1 MIEKIKGVS
10 NFGIFKDIES
20 NPAYS
25 NFNKLNL
32 FYGLNGSGKSTISHL
47 FSLIESNES
56 ISRFPDSKWSFEK
69 DGKTYSESDKF
80 ESDFNIKVF
89 NVDFVE
95 RNINWNDTI
104 KGILVVSDDKKK
116 EILKLKDKKKEKLK
130 ISESIA
136 KNELTLN
143 GEKKGNKGLIKNNSN
158 FLSESAKNI
167 KQKFQLIEV
176 EDKHLSNYN
185 KTKIENSLNKNKDN
199 IKKASLTIQ
208 EIEKLAQTIKPQ
220 DKDRIEIPDFSVLS
234 QINSGYE
241 KIILLLNS
249 KITSEVIDSL
259 KNDFIKSD
267 WVKLGLELHK
277 DEDNCAFCGNNITK
291 LRLSTL
297 NNHFSDSFKNLQEQ
311 LSKAIAWIDEMKI
324 TELPSHK
331 TLYKEYQAEYEE
343 IKKNIDFENEKLI
356 KALDKWIVILK
367 TKAVN
372 PFEIP
377 KNLILNFDVTNL
389 THYYKEA
396 TEIIKNHNK
405 KFLSASTIIQ
415 QAKNNLEIEYIKD
428 EIKRYDYYKQ
438 KNLELITIQKNKE
451 LQLELEKV
459 KLDIKQLN
467 SLISTEALG
476 ATKFNNDLWKFLG
489 RKDIALDPQEKGGYK
504 IQRNG
509 NLNTNGNQLSEGEKT
524 AIAFVYFINK
534 ILEQD
539 NKIKD
544 TTIIVDDPISSFDSN
559 NLFSSYS
566 YLKLNCNEAK
576 QLFILTHNFN
586 YYRLVRDWF
595 ETKNKKQNQKHGK
608 DPSKP
613 KTVCNIYSIESNFD
627 SNQMRF
633 SCIKDADPTLLEYTS
648 EYHYLFKKLITYSDD
663 TALDLDKAYLS
674 ANASRKILETFL
686 RFKHPKRLSDF
697 RQLLKKGIQ
706 NTSFKDKEEYIYRFI
721 NKYSHAQDFDNDS
734 SDNKMD
740 EGSNVIK
747 DILNLIK
754 EIDKTHYKEMIE
766 VCENKE

>member
-10 NFGIFKDIES
+10 NFGIFKNIEN
-20 NPAYS
+20 NPTYS

-56 ISRFPDSKWSFEK
+56 LSRFPDSKWSFEK
-69 DGKTYSESDKF
+69 GGKIYSESDKF

-89 NVDFVE
+89 NADFVE

-104 KGILVVSDDKKK
+104 KGILVVSDGKKK
-116 EILKLKDKKKEKLK
+116 EILKLKDKKKEKVK
-130 ISESIA
+130 ISESISQ
-136 KNELTLN
+136 NELILN
-143 GEKKGNKGLIKNNSN
+143 GEKKGNKGLIRNNSN

-199 IKKASLTIQ
+199 IKKTSLTIQ

-220 DKDRIEIPDFSVLS
+220 DKDKIEIPDFSVLS
-234 QINSGYE
+234 QINPGYE

-249 KITSEVIDSL
+249 KITSEVINSL
-259 KNDFIKSD
+259 KNDFKKSD

-291 LRLSTL
+291 QRLSTL

-311 LSKAIAWIDEMKI
+311 LSKAITWIDEVKI

-331 TLYKEYQAEYEE
+331 TLYKEYQAEYEK

-356 KALDKWIVILK
+356 KALGKWKEILK
-367 TKAVN
+367 TKTAN

-377 KNLILNFDVTNL
+377 KILILNFDVTNL
-389 THYYKEA
+389 TRFYKEA

-405 KFLSASTIIQ
+405 KYLSASTIIQ
-415 QAKNNLEIEYIKD
+415 EAKNNLEIEYIKD

-509 NLNTNGNQLSEGEKT
+509 NPNTKGNQLSEGEKT

-595 ETKNKKQNQKHGK
+595 ETKNKKQNQKHRK

-633 SCIKDADPTLLEYTS
+633 SYIKDADPTLLEYTS
-648 EYHYLFKKLITYSDD
+648 EYHYLFKKLITYSND

-686 RFKHPKRLSDF
+686 RFKHPKRLRDF
-697 RQLLKKGIQ
+697 RQLLQKGIQ

-766 VCENKE
+766 VCEN

>member
-10 NFGIFKDIES
+10 NFGIFKNIEN
-20 NPAYS
+20 NPTYS

-56 ISRFPDSKWSFEK
+56 ISRFPNSKWSIEK
-69 DGKTYSESDKF
+69 GGKNFSESDKF
-80 ESDFNIKVF
+80 ENDFNIKVF
-89 NVDFVE
+89 NADFIE

-104 KGILVVSDDKKK
+104 KGILVVSNDKNE
-116 EILKLKDKKKEKLK
+116 EILKLKDKKKEKSK
-130 ISESIA
+130 ISSSITQ
-136 KNELTLN
+136 NELILN
-143 GEKKGNKGLIKNNSN
+143 GEKKGNKGLVRNNSN

-185 KTKIENSLNKNKDN
+185 KTKIESSLHKNKDD
-199 IKKASLTIQ
+199 IRKTSLTIQ

-220 DKDRIEIPDFSVLS
+220 DKDKIEIPDFSVLS
-234 QINSGYE
+234 QISSGYE
-241 KIILLLNS
+241 KIIILLNS

-259 KNDFIKSD
+259 KGDFRKSD

-277 DEDNCAFCGNNITK
+277 DDNNCAFCGNNISK
-291 LRLSTL
+291 QRLSTL
-297 NNHFSDSFKNLQEQ
+297 NNHFSDSFKKLQDQ
-311 LSKAIAWIDEMKI
+311 LSNAIIWIDELKT
-324 TELPSHK
+324 TELPSYK
-331 TLYKEYQAEYEE
+331 ILYKEYQSEYEI
-343 IKKNIDFENEKLI
+343 IKENIDFENKKLT
-356 KALDKWIVILK
+356 KALDEWKEILK
-367 TKAVN
+367 TKASN

-377 KNLILNFDVTNL
+377 KNSILNFDETNL
-389 THYYKEA
+389 IQLYKKS
-396 TEIIKNHNK
+396 TEIIKDHNK
-405 KFLSASTIIQ
+405 KYLSASTIIQ
-415 QAKNNLEIEYIKD
+415 EAKNNLEIEYIKD
-428 EIKRYDYYKQ
+428 EIKRYDFYKQ
-438 KNLELITIQKNKE
+438 KKLELITIQKNKE
-451 LQLELEKV
+451 LQLELEKI
-459 KLDIKQLN
+459 KMDIKQLN

-504 IQRNG
+504 LQRNG
-509 NLNTNGNQLSEGEKT
+509 NPNTNGNQLSEGEKT

-595 ETKNKKQNQKHGK
+595 DTKNRKQYLKHRK
-608 DPSKP
+608 VPSKP
-613 KTVCNIYSIESNFD
+613 KTICNIYSIESNFD
-627 SNQMRF
+627 NNQMRF
-633 SCIKDADPTLLEYTS
+633 SYIKDADPTLLEYTS
-648 EYHYLFKKLITYSDD
+648 EYHYLFKKLITYSNESH
-663 TALDLDKAYLS
+663 LDLDKAYLS

-686 RFKHPKRLSDF
+686 KFKYPKRSSNF
-697 RQLLKKGIQ
+697 RELLVKGIE

-734 SDNKMD
+734 SDNKLD
-740 EGSNVIK
+740 EGYNVIK

-754 EIDKTHYKEMIE
+754 QIDETHYNEMIE
-766 VCENKE
+766 VCKN

>member
-10 NFGIFKDIES
+10 NFGIFKNIEN
-20 NPAYS
+20 NPTYS

-56 ISRFPDSKWSFEK
+56 LSRFPDSKWSFEK
-69 DGKTYSESDKF
+69 GGKIYSESDKF

-89 NVDFVE
+89 NADFVE

-104 KGILVVSDDKKK
+104 KGILVVSDGKKK
-116 EILKLKDKKKEKLK
+116 EILKLKDKKKEKVK
-130 ISESIA
+130 ISESIS
-136 KNELTLN
+136 KNELILS
-143 GEKKGNKGLIKNNSN
+143 GEKKGNKGLIRNNSN

-199 IKKASLTIQ
+199 IKKTSLTIQ

-220 DKDRIEIPDFSVLS
+220 DKDKIEIPDFSVLS
-234 QINSGYE
+234 QINPGYE

-249 KITSEVIDSL
+249 KITSEVINSL
-259 KNDFIKSD
+259 KNDFKKTD

-291 LRLSTL
+291 QRLSTL

-311 LSKAIAWIDEMKI
+311 LSKAITWIDEVKI

-331 TLYKEYQAEYEE
+331 TLYKEYQAEYEK

-356 KALDKWIVILK
+356 KALGKWKEILK
-367 TKAVN
+367 TKTAN

-377 KNLILNFDVTNL
+377 KILILNFDVTNL
-389 THYYKEA
+389 TRFYKEA

-405 KFLSASTIIQ
+405 KYLSASTIIQ
-415 QAKNNLEIEYIKD
+415 EAKNNLEIEYIKD

-509 NLNTNGNQLSEGEKT
+509 NPNTKGNQLSEGEKT

-595 ETKNKKQNQKHGK
+595 ETKNKKQNQKHRK

-633 SCIKDADPTLLEYTS
+633 SYIKDADPTLLEYTS
-648 EYHYLFKKLITYSDD
+648 EYHYLFKKLITYSND

-686 RFKHPKRLSDF
+686 RFKHPKRLRDF
-697 RQLLKKGIQ
+697 RQLLQKGIQ

-766 VCENKE
+766 VCEN

>member
-10 NFGIFKDIES
+10 NFGIFKNIES
-20 NPAYS
+20 NPTYS

-69 DGKTYSESDKF
+69 GGKIYSESDKF
-80 ESDFNIKVF
+80 ENDFNIKVF
-89 NVDFVE
+89 NADFVE

-104 KGILVVSDDKKK
+104 KGILVVSNDKNE

-130 ISESIA
+130 ISSSIA
-136 KNELTLN
+136 QNELILN
-143 GEKKGNKGLIKNNSN
+143 GEKKRNKGLIRNNSN

-185 KTKIENSLNKNKDN
+185 KTKIESSLNKNKDN
-199 IKKASLTIQ
+199 IRKASLTIQ

-220 DKDRIEIPDFSVLS
+220 DKDRIETPDFSVLS
-234 QINSGYE
+234 QITSGFE
-241 KIILLLNS
+241 KIISLLNS
-249 KITSEVIDSL
+249 KITSEVIDGL
-259 KNDFIKSD
+259 KNDFKKSD

-277 DEDNCAFCGNNITK
+277 AEDNCAFCGNNISK
-291 LRLSTL
+291 QRISTL

-311 LSKAIAWIDEMKI
+311 LSKAITWIEELKT
-324 TELPSHK
+324 TELPSYK
-331 TLYKEYQAEYEE
+331 ALYKEYQAEYEK
-343 IKKNIDFENEKLI
+343 IKKDIDFENEKLI
-356 KALDKWIVILK
+356 KALDKWKAILK
-367 TKAVN
+367 TKASN

-377 KNLILNFDVTNL
+377 KTSVLNFDETNL
-389 THYYKEA
+389 IKLYKKA
-396 TEIIKNHNK
+396 TEIIKSHNRK
-405 KFLSASTIIQ
+405 YLSASTIIQ
-415 QAKNNLEIEYIKD
+415 EAKNNLELEYIKD
-428 EIKRYDYYKQ
+428 EIKRYDFYKQ
-438 KNLELITIQKNKE
+438 KNLEITTNQKNKE
-451 LQLELEKV
+451 LQLELEKI
-459 KLDIKQLN
+459 KMDIKQLN

-504 IQRNG
+504 LQRNG
-509 NLNTNGNQLSEGEKT
+509 NPNTNGNQLSEGEKT

-539 NKIKD
+539 NKIND

-595 ETKNKKQNQKHGK
+595 ETKNKKQNQKHRK

-613 KTVCNIYSIESNFD
+613 ETICNIYSIESNFD
-627 SNQMRF
+627 TTQIRF
-633 SCIKDADPTLLEYTS
+633 SYIKDADPTLLEYTS
-648 EYHYLFKKLITYSDD
+648 EYHYLFKKLITYSND
-663 TALDLDKAYLS
+663 THLDLDKAYLS

-686 RFKHPKRLSDF
+686 KFKHPKRLGDF
-697 RQLLKKGIQ
+697 RQLLQKGIQ

-734 SDNKMD
+734 SDNKLD
-740 EGSNVIK
+740 EGSNVVK

-754 EIDKTHYKEMIE
+754 EIDEIHYKEMIE
-766 VCENKE
+766 VCEK